1 MNIYND
7 TMKKILFFVLLFIG
21 SAVYGQTVSEVY
33 ANKDLYVYEIGYGE
47 TLEEA
52 DKNAMTALS
61 NHSVKVFHS
70 ASYSTEDVMST
81 AGNSSNSAYSDQT
94 SITSMMYLP
103 NVGRHILSDEN
114 GKKRVMR
121 FVSKEDWEHRY
132 DACKSKI
139 EDFVVS
145 ARYAEEDGVIDD
157 ALRQFSWAYALL
169 MVYPGEPIVIEGV
182 TGGLSQYCLSS
193 IKRILSGLD
202 IKVVDVEEVGK
213 GTNQLYPYRL
223 KLDLTYKEEPVQYLT
238 FSYFDGVEFVDGSTA
253 KDGRTMVEMRRLPD
267 SFTLDVECIHRD
279 LAMSLEPNIHAI
291 LQSPG
296 VDMKFEGEMID
307 VAIDYNPESEA
318 VQAAGTN
325 SFAVTTEAIRSAVDN
340 KLKQAVAT
348 HKAVESEIQD
358 YSKYEKVMADVTK
371 GIRSSD
377 MQHLRDLFTDDGW
390 KDFSMIVASGNP
402 VIIREPEFRFLQLD
416 SLLLCRSIPV
426 KLKFSGN
433 RSFVEDVTFRFNLNT
448 NKIQSVAYA
457 LSSRVESH
465 IMSMDWEDKGRLT
478 LINFLEDYRTAYCLK
493 DIDYIKTVFADD
505 AYIIVGKQLRKTQPK
520 TNDAVK
526 LNLSSET
533 IEYQTKTKGEYIRD
547 LNQSFRSK
555 EFVNIRFE
563 ECDADKGYNEKE
575 GIYAVQ
581 VKQHYFSNNYAD
593 EGFLTLA
600 IDMRDEKNPLVKVRV
615 WQKERNEEYT
625 AETMIDRTI
634 STGHGIY

>member
-213 GTNQLYPYRL
+213 GTI
-223 KLDLTYKEEPVQYLT
+223 
-238 FSYFDGVEFVDGSTA
+238 S
-253 KDGRTMVEMRRLPD
+253 
-267 SFTLDVECIHRD
+267 CI
-279 LAMSLEPNIHAI
+279 L
-291 LQSPG
+291 
-296 VDMKFEGEMID
+296 
-307 VAIDYNPESEA
+307 
-318 VQAAGTN
+318 
-325 SFAVTTEAIRSAVDN
+325 
-340 KLKQAVAT
+340 
-348 HKAVESEIQD
+348 
-358 YSKYEKVMADVTK
+358 
-371 GIRSSD
+371 
-377 MQHLRDLFTDDGW
+377 
-390 KDFSMIVASGNP
+390 IV
-402 VIIREPEFRFLQLD
+402 
-416 SLLLCRSIPV
+416 
-426 KLKFSGN
+426 
-433 RSFVEDVTFRFNLNT
+433 
-448 NKIQSVAYA
+448 
-457 LSSRVESH
+457 
-465 IMSMDWEDKGRLT
+465 
-478 LINFLEDYRTAYCLK
+478 
-493 DIDYIKTVFADD
+493 
-505 AYIIVGKQLRKTQPK
+505 
-520 TNDAVK
+520 
-526 LNLSSET
+526 
-533 IEYQTKTKGEYIRD
+533 
-547 LNQSFRSK
+547 
-555 EFVNIRFE
+555 
-563 ECDADKGYNEKE
+563 
-575 GIYAVQ
+575 
-581 VKQHYFSNNYAD
+581 
-593 EGFLTLA
+593 
-600 IDMRDEKNPLVKVRV
+600 
-615 WQKERNEEYT
+615 
-625 AETMIDRTI
+625 
-634 STGHGIY
+634 